1 MKKLLSYAVVSLL
14 VLVLAACGTSNEG
27 GESGTGS
34 NIEEGKL
41 VIGASNVPHSEVL
54 EEAKAL
60 LEEKGIELEIKT
72 FTDYI
77 LPNQTLRDGDI
88 DANYFQHEPYLK
100 SQIAE
105 NDYDFV
111 SAGGVH
117 IEPIG
122 VYSQKYDSL
131 EELPEGAQILMS
143 NSVADHG
150 RILAMLQEKGLIT
163 LKEGVETT
171 SATID
176 DIEDNPKDLQFNTQ
190 FDAAFLPQAYLNGD
204 GDAVLINGNYALGA
218 EIDPEEEAIALESG
232 ENNPYVNL
240 IVVRE
245 EDKDNEQIKALVEV
259 LQSDEIK
266 AFIEE
271 KYKGSVLPAKASDEE

>member
-1 MKKLLSYAVVSLL
+1 MKKLFSLAVISLL
-14 VLVLAACGTSNEG
+14 IIVLAACGTNGDSA
-27 GESGTGS
+27 SGS
-34 NIEEGKL
+34 EIEEGKL
-41 VIGASNVPHSEVL
+41 VVGASNVPHGEIL

-72 FTDYI
+72 FTDYV

-100 SQIAE
+100 TQIAE
-105 NDYDFV
+105 NEYDFV
-111 SAGGVH
+111 TAGGVH

-122 VYSQKYDSL
+122 VYSKKYDSL

-150 RILAMLQEKGLIT
+150 RILAMLEEKGLIT
-163 LKEGVETT
+163 IKDGVETT
-171 SATID
+171 SAAIY
-176 DIEDNPKDLQFNTQ
+176 DIVDNPKDLQFNTQ
-190 FDAAFLPQAYLNGD
+190 FEAAFLPQAYLNGD

-218 EIDPEEEAIALESG
+218 GIDPEKEAIALESG
-232 ENNPYVNL
+232 KDNPYVNL
-240 IVVRE
+240 IVVRA

-259 LQSDEIK
+259 LQSDEMK

-271 KYKGSVLPAKASDEE
+271 KYKGSVLPAKAAGE

>member
-1 MKKLLSYAVVSLL
+1 MKRVLSLAVVSLL
-14 VLVLAACGTSNEG
+14 VLVLAACGG
-27 GESGTGS
+27 GEKG
-34 NIEEGKL
+34 IEEGKL
-41 VIGASNVPHSEVL
+41 VIGASNVPHAEIL
-54 EEAKAL
+54 EEAKPI
-60 LEEKGIELEIKT
+60 LEEQGIELDIQT
-72 FTDYI
+72 YTDYI
-77 LPNQTLRDGDI
+77 IPNQALRDKDI
-88 DANYFQHEPYLK
+88 DANFFQHEPYLK

-105 NDYDFV
+105 NDYKFV

-122 VYSQKYDSL
+122 VYSQEYDSL
-131 EELPEGAQILMS
+131 EELPEGAEILMS

-150 RILAMLQEKGLIT
+150 RILAMLEEKGLIT
-163 LKEGVETT
+163 LKEGVEIT
-171 SATID
+171 SASVD
-176 DIEDNPKDLQFNTQ
+176 DIDENPKNLEFNTQ
-190 FDAAFLPQAYLNGD
+190 FEAAFLPQAYLNGD

-218 EIDPEEEAIALESG
+218 DIDPEKEAIALESG

-266 AFIEE
+266 AFIEKE
-271 KYKGSVLPAKASDEE
+271 YKGSVLPAKASDEQ

>member
-1 MKKLLSYAVVSLL
+1 MKKVLSFAVVSLL
-14 VLVLAACGTSNEG
+14 VLVLAACGG
-27 GESGTGS
+27 GEKG
-34 NIEEGKL
+34 IEEGKL
-41 VIGASNVPHSEVL
+41 VIGASNVPHAEIL
-54 EEAKAL
+54 EEAKPL
-60 LEEKGIELEIKT
+60 LEEKGIELDIQT
-72 FTDYI
+72 YTDYI
-77 LPNQTLRDGDI
+77 IPNQALRDKDI
-88 DANYFQHEPYLK
+88 DANFFQHEPYLK
-100 SQIAE
+100 SQIEE
-105 NDYDFV
+105 NDYEFV

-122 VYSQKYDSL
+122 VYSQEYDSL
-131 EELPEGAQILMS
+131 EELPEGAEILMS

-150 RILAMLQEKGLIT
+150 RILAMLEEKGLIT
-163 LKEGVETT
+163 LKEGVEVT
-171 SATID
+171 SASVD
-176 DIEDNPKDLQFNTQ
+176 DIDENPKNLEFNTQ
-190 FDAAFLPQAYLNGD
+190 FEAAFLPQAYLNGD

-218 EIDPEEEAIALESG
+218 DIDPEKEAIALESG

-271 KYKGSVLPAKASDEE
+271 EYKGSVLPAKASDEE

>member
-1 MKKLLSYAVVSLL
+1 MKKVLSFAVISVL
-14 VLVLAACGTSNEG
+14 VLVLAACGG
-27 GESGTGS
+27 GEKG
-34 NIEEGKL
+34 IEEGKL
-41 VIGASNVPHSEVL
+41 VIGASNVPHAEIL
-54 EEAKAL
+54 EEAKPL
-60 LEEKGIELEIKT
+60 LEEQGIELDIQT
-72 FTDYI
+72 YTDYI
-77 LPNQTLRDGDI
+77 IPNQALRDKDI
-88 DANYFQHEPYLK
+88 DANFFQHEPYLK
-100 SQIAE
+100 SQIEE
-105 NDYDFV
+105 NDYEFV

-122 VYSQKYDSL
+122 VYSQEYDSL
-131 EELPEGAQILMS
+131 EELPEGAEILMS

-150 RILAMLQEKGLIT
+150 RILAMLEEKGLIT
-163 LKEGVETT
+163 LKEGVEVT
-171 SATID
+171 SASVD
-176 DIEDNPKDLQFNTQ
+176 DIEENPKNLEFNTQ
-190 FDAAFLPQAYLNGD
+190 FEAAFLPQAYLNGD

-218 EIDPEEEAIALESG
+218 DIDPEKEAIALESG

-271 KYKGSVLPAKASDEE
+271 EYKGSVLPAKASDEE

>member
-1 MKKLLSYAVVSLL
+1 MKKVLSFAVMSLL
-14 VLVLAACGTSNEG
+14 VLVLAACGG
-27 GESGTGS
+27 GEKG
-34 NIEEGKL
+34 IEEGKL
-41 VIGASNVPHSEVL
+41 VIGASNVPHAEIL
-54 EEAKAL
+54 EEAKTL
-60 LEEKGIELEIKT
+60 LEEQGIELDIQT
-72 FTDYI
+72 YTDYI
-77 LPNQTLRDGDI
+77 IPNQALRDKDI
-88 DANYFQHEPYLK
+88 DANFFQHEPYLK
-100 SQIAE
+100 SQIEE
-105 NDYDFV
+105 NDYEFV

-122 VYSQKYDSL
+122 VYSQEYDSL
-131 EELPEGAQILMS
+131 EELPEGAEILMS

-150 RILAMLQEKGLIT
+150 RILAMLEEKGLIT
-163 LKEGVETT
+163 LKEGVEVT
-171 SATID
+171 SASVD
-176 DIEDNPKDLQFNTQ
+176 DIEENPKNLEFNTQ
-190 FDAAFLPQAYLNGD
+190 FEAAFLPQAYLNGD

-218 EIDPEEEAIALESG
+218 DIDPEKEAIALESG

-271 KYKGSVLPAKASDEE
+271 EYKGSVLPAKASDEE

>member
-1 MKKLLSYAVVSLL
+1 MKKVLSFAVVSLL
-14 VLVLAACGTSNEG
+14 VLVLAACGG
-27 GESGTGS
+27 GDKG
-34 NIEEGKL
+34 IKEGKL
-41 VIGASNVPHSEVL
+41 IIGASNVPHAEIL
-54 EEAKAL
+54 EEAKPI
-60 LEEKGIELEIKT
+60 LEEQGIELDIQT
-72 FTDYI
+72 YTDYI
-77 LPNQTLRDGDI
+77 IPNQALRDKDI
-88 DANYFQHEPYLK
+88 DANFFQHEPYLK
-100 SQIAE
+100 SQVEE
-105 NDYDFV
+105 NDYKFV

-122 VYSQKYDSL
+122 VYSQEYDSL
-131 EELPEGAQILMS
+131 EELPEGAEILMS

-150 RILAMLQEKGLIT
+150 RILAMLEEKGLIT
-163 LKEGVETT
+163 LKEGVEVT
-171 SATID
+171 SASVD
-176 DIEDNPKDLQFNTQ
+176 DIEENPKNLEFNTQ
-190 FDAAFLPQAYLNGD
+190 FEAAFLPQAYLNGD

-218 EIDPEEEAIALESG
+218 DIDPEKEAIALESG

-271 KYKGSVLPAKASDEE
+271 EYKGSVLPAKASDEE

>member
-1 MKKLLSYAVVSLL
+1 MKRVLSLAVVSLL
-14 VLVLAACGTSNEG
+14 LVVLAACGG
-27 GESGTGS
+27 GEKG
-34 NIEEGKL
+34 IEEGKL
-41 VIGASNVPHSEVL
+41 VIGASNVPHAEIL
-54 EEAKAL
+54 EEAKQI
-60 LEEKGIELEIKT
+60 LEEQGIELDIQT
-72 FTDYI
+72 YTDYVI
-77 LPNQTLRDGDI
+77 PNQALRDKDI
-88 DANYFQHEPYLK
+88 DANFFQHEPYLK
-100 SQIAE
+100 SQIQE
-105 NDYDFV
+105 NGYNFAI
-111 SAGGVH
+111 AGGVH

-122 VYSQKYDSL
+122 VYSQDYDSL
-131 EELPEGAQILMS
+131 EDLPEGAEILMS
-143 NSVADHG
+143 SSVADHG
-150 RILAMLQEKGLIT
+150 RILAMLEEKDLIT
-163 LKEGVETT
+163 LKEGVEIT
-171 SATID
+171 SASVD
-176 DIEDNPKDLQFNTQ
+176 DIEDNPKNLKFNTQ
-190 FDAAFLPQAYLNGD
+190 FEAAFLPQAYLNGD

>member
-1 MKKLLSYAVVSLL
+1 MKKVLSFAVISLL
-14 VLVLAACGTSNEG
+14 VLVLAACGG
-27 GESGTGS
+27 GEKG
-34 NIEEGKL
+34 IEEGKL
-41 VIGASNVPHSEVL
+41 VIGASNVPHAEIL
-54 EEAKAL
+54 EEAKPL
-60 LEEKGIELEIKT
+60 LEDQGIELDIQT
-72 FTDYI
+72 YTDYI
-77 LPNQTLRDGDI
+77 IPNQALRDKDI
-88 DANYFQHEPYLK
+88 DANFFQHEPYLK
-100 SQIAE
+100 SQIEE
-105 NDYDFV
+105 NDYEFV

-122 VYSQKYDSL
+122 VYSKEYDSL
-131 EELPEGAQILMS
+131 EELPEGAEILMS

-150 RILAMLQEKGLIT
+150 RILAMLEEKGLIT
-163 LKEGVETT
+163 LKEGVEVT
-171 SATID
+171 SASVD
-176 DIEDNPKDLQFNTQ
+176 DIDENPKNLEFNTQ
-190 FDAAFLPQAYLNGD
+190 FEAAFLPQAYLNGD

-218 EIDPEEEAIALESG
+218 DIDPEKEAIALESG

-271 KYKGSVLPAKASDEE
+271 EYKGSVLPAKASDEE

>member
-1 MKKLLSYAVVSLL
+1 MKKVLSFAVISLL
-14 VLVLAACGTSNEG
+14 VLVLAACGG
-27 GESGTGS
+27 GEKG
-34 NIEEGKL
+34 IEEGKL
-41 VIGASNVPHSEVL
+41 VIGASNVPHAEIL
-54 EEAKAL
+54 EEAKPL
-60 LEEKGIELEIKT
+60 LEEQGIELDIQT
-72 FTDYI
+72 YTDYI
-77 LPNQTLRDGDI
+77 IPNQALRDKDI
-88 DANYFQHEPYLK
+88 DANFFQHEPYLK
-100 SQIAE
+100 SQIEE
-105 NDYDFV
+105 NDYEFV

-122 VYSQKYDSL
+122 VYSQEYDSL
-131 EELPEGAQILMS
+131 EELPEGAEILMS

-150 RILAMLQEKGLIT
+150 RILAMLEEKGLIT
-163 LKEGVETT
+163 LKEGVEVT
-171 SATID
+171 SASVD
-176 DIEDNPKDLQFNTQ
+176 DIEENPKNLEFNTQ
-190 FDAAFLPQAYLNGD
+190 FEAAFLPQAYLNGD

-218 EIDPEEEAIALESG
+218 DIDPEKEAIALESG

-271 KYKGSVLPAKASDEE
+271 EYKGSVLPAKASDEE

>member
-1 MKKLLSYAVVSLL
+1 MKRVLSLVVISLL
-14 VLVLAACGTSNEG
+14 TVLLAACGG
-27 GESGTGS
+27 GEKG
-34 NIEEGKL
+34 IEEGKL
-41 VIGASNVPHSEVL
+41 VIGASNVPHAEIL
-54 EEAKAL
+54 EEAKSI
-60 LEEKGIELEIKT
+60 LEEKGIELDIQT
-72 FTDYI
+72 YTDYI
-77 LPNQTLRDGDI
+77 IPNQALRDKDI
-88 DANYFQHEPYLK
+88 DANFFQHEPYLK
-100 SQIAE
+100 TQIEE
-105 NDYDFV
+105 NDYEFV

-122 VYSQKYDSL
+122 VYSQEYDSL
-131 EELPEGAQILMS
+131 EELPEGGEILMS

-150 RILAMLQEKGLIT
+150 RILAMLEEKGLIT
-163 LKEGVETT
+163 LKEGMEAT
-171 SATID
+171 SASID
-176 DIEDNPKDLQFNTQ
+176 DIEDNPKNLEFNTQ

-218 EIDPEEEAIALESG
+218 EINPEEEAIALESK
-232 ENNPYVNL
+232 EDNPYVNL

-271 KYKGSVLPAKASDEE
+271 KYKGSVLPAKSADEE

>member
-1 MKKLLSYAVVSLL
+1 MKKVLSFAVISLL
-14 VLVLAACGTSNEG
+14 VLVLAACG
-27 GESGTGS
+27 GEKG
-34 NIEEGKL
+34 IEEGKL
-41 VIGASNVPHSEVL
+41 VIGASNVPHAEIL
-54 EEAKAL
+54 EEAKPL
-60 LEEKGIELEIKT
+60 LEEQGIELDIQT
-72 FTDYI
+72 YTDYI
-77 LPNQTLRDGDI
+77 IPNQALRDKDI
-88 DANYFQHEPYLK
+88 DANFFQHEPYLK
-100 SQIAE
+100 SQIEE

-122 VYSQKYDSL
+122 VYSKEYDSL
-131 EELPEGAQILMS
+131 EELPEGAEILMS

-150 RILAMLQEKGLIT
+150 RILAMLEEKGLIT
-163 LKEGVETT
+163 LKEGVEVTT
-171 SATID
+171 ASVD
-176 DIEDNPKDLQFNTQ
+176 DIEENPKNLEFNTQ
-190 FDAAFLPQAYLNGD
+190 FEAAFLPQAYLNGD

-218 EIDPEEEAIALESG
+218 DIDPEKEAIALESG

-245 EDKDNEQIKALVEV
+245 EDKDNEQIKALIEV

-271 KYKGSVLPAKASDEE
+271 EYKGSVLPAKASDEE